1 MKAIFYILLIAFS
14 FTSCKNTP
22 SSQGIVIATNAWTA
36 AYALAAGATSVSV
49 LAPYEMVHPSEYEL
63 RPGDIV
69 RLANAEIIVYAGY
82 EVMVNQIKTGLEI
95 EDDQLLMI
103 ATSYNY
109 NEIEES
115 VMRIAKRIGTEDI
128 AVENLQEI
136 RQVMENGRDE
146 LMDIGLNRT
155 SAIVHFFQKSFSDE
169 MGIAATGIFGPAPP
183 EPRQILTLTK
193 TGAELIID
201 NAHNP
206 VGGTMKEILK
216 DAGYVLLLN
225 FPGMYET
232 KTLTDVIEYNIEQ
245 LMGALQELNR

>member
-1 MKAIFYILLIAFS
+1 
-14 FTSCKNTP
+14 
-22 SSQGIVIATNAWTA
+22 
-36 AYALAAGATSVSV
+36 
-49 LAPYEMVHPSEYEL
+49 
-63 RPGDIV
+63 
-69 RLANAEIIVYAGY
+69 
-82 EVMVNQIKTGLEI
+82 
-95 EDDQLLMI
+95 
-103 ATSYNY
+103 
-109 NEIEES
+109 
-115 VMRIAKRIGTEDI
+115 
-128 AVENLQEI
+128 
-136 RQVMENGRDE
+136 
-146 LMDIGLNRT
+146 
-155 SAIVHFFQKSFSDE
+155 VHFFQKSFSDE

-232 KTLTDVIEYNIEQ
+232 KTLTDVIEYNLEQ